1 MGGSPPEGSLERSY
15 KGAQICA
22 PFEHFSRC
30 VAADKPDM
38 VFCMYSFHKAV
49 QICAALSFVHGR
61 VPARRLLSLDFSNSI
76 SLWRRMKPATAVS
89 SGNRGKFDRVG
100 ALWFEARGL
109 RVRRRAASRNASP
122 GGRAPSLGAA
132 ERYLVFARV
141 RGSGGVEGPP
151 QIQISHFEFDLVRA
165 A

>member
-1 MGGSPPEGSLERSY
+1 MLFSVTNVRPSLFVAIRSPPLISFHNSLRLISSHLQASDMENRYVGGGGSTGRGRSGS
-15 KGAQICA
+15 
-22 PFEHFSRC
+22 
-30 VAADKPDM
+30 
-38 VFCMYSFHKAV
+38 
-49 QICAALSFVHGR
+49 
-61 VPARRLLSLDFSNSI
+61 SLDFSNSI
-76 SLWRRMKPATAVS
+76 SLWRRMKPATAVF

-100 ALWFEARGL
+100 ALWFEVRGL

-132 ERYLVFARV
+132 ERHLVFARAC
-141 RGSGGVEGPP
+141 GSGGVEGPP